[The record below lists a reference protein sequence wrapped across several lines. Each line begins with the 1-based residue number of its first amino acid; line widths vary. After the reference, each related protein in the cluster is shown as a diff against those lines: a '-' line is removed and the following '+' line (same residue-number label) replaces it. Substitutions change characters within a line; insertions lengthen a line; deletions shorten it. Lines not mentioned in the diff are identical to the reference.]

1 LPKPISLHLHSLFRS
16 EFLGYTFKFYVLVTE
31 GGKIMP
37 MPLRPHSPMQRGMN
51 PRMMPPSGYYG
62 GMPYAQYHHPSQMPG
77 PMMGRNPGQMMGR
90 NQGSKGGGLLAK
102 ILGRGNQKGGNFSGA
117 VPTMSRATSSGS
129 GGLLQ
134 TLTNPQTLNGFLNN
148 TQTILKTAQQ
158 LGPVIQQYGPIVR
171 NLPSL
176 WKLYRGLKEATSD
189 TTENSEASQSESIE
203 SSNEMEEIDEMVE
216 VKQTELN
223 TNKKTPVSSA
233 SKIKK
238 NNQSKPKLYI

>member
-1 LPKPISLHLHSLFRS
+1 
-16 EFLGYTFKFYVLVTE
+16 
-31 GGKIMP
+31 MP

-51 PRMMPPSGYYG
+51 PRMMPPSGFYG
-62 GMPYAQYHHPSQMPG
+62 GMPYAQYYHPSQMPG
-77 PMMGRNPGQMMGR
+77 PMMRKNPMMGR
-90 NQGSKGGGLLAK
+90 NQGNKGGGLLAK
-102 ILGRGNQKGGNFSGA
+102 ILGRSNQQGGNLSGA
-117 VPTMSRATSSGS
+117 IPSMNRTSTSGS

-176 WKLYRGLKEATSD
+176 WKLYRGLKEATSE
-189 TTENSEASQSESIE
+189 TTENSEATQSESIE
-203 SSNEMEEIDEMVE
+203 SSNEMAEIDEMVE
-216 VKQTELN
+216 VKQTKLT
-223 TNKKTPVSSA
+223 TNKKTPVSTV